1 MNGSAA
7 LRFLDHAPPDL
18 DEVRLALDRMV
29 KDSHRASQV
38 FDNIRALFGR
48 SDQKHEPIDVNEL
61 ARDVLNALHGELLN
75 VTTQA
80 ALISELPPVMG
91 HRGQLQEVLVNLVRN
106 AVEAALESGCGDDCT
121 NNHTNAVQ
129 VQKPQV
135 TLNWVVEDQSIV
147 LMIEDNGLGLMNP
160 SNAFVPFYTTK
171 PSGSGIGL
179 ALSRQIV
186 EAHGGSIELS
196 NLNGKRGC
204 QVRVR
209 LPCS

>member
-1 MNGSAA
+1 M
-7 LRFLDHAPPDL
+7 
-18 DEVRLALDRMV
+18 
-29 KDSHRASQV
+29 
-38 FDNIRALFGR
+38 
-48 SDQKHEPIDVNEL
+48 
-61 ARDVLNALHGELLN
+61 
-75 VTTQA
+75 
-80 ALISELPPVMG
+80 LI
-91 HRGQLQEVLVNLVRN
+91 NLVRN
-106 AVEAALESGCGDDCT
+106 AVEAALEPSLGDDHSGSSKDCPE
-121 NNHTNAVQ
+121 VR
-129 VQKPQV
+129 KPEV
-135 TLNWVVEDQSIV
+135 TLNWVVEDQSVI
-147 LMIEDNGLGLMNP
+147 LTIQDNGLGLLNP